1 MIGIQEIFLLGL
13 VLLAILVVVV
23 TVGVIWWITFR
34 KRE

>member
-13 VLLAILVVVV
+13 VLLVILVVVV